1 MEKRLKYKTIDLFA
15 GIGGIRRGFEKT
27 GKYENVLSAEID
39 KYACQTYEHLYGEN
53 PYNDITSD
61 IFKEKVKS
69 IKYDILLGGFPCQA
83 FSIAGKKQGFEDET
97 RGTLFFDIAKILQ
110 ETKPKAF
117 LLENVE
123 GLLRHDK
130 GRTFEIIARTLD
142 NLGYRV
148 VGVDIEEDLFGG
160 KKYTAK
166 SENMVRT
173 PYNFGIPQKRARIFI
188 MGFRKEDL
196 PNNYHFPELPKSRE
210 LGIYKDLNDLIES
223 DVEEKFYL
231 SQTALDTLNRHRN
244 KHQSK
249 KSGFGYVV
257 VNDEE
262 NPIANTI
269 MATGGSGKERN
280 LIRQYKKEYDGIMVK
295 GKKGELNHEGI
306 RYMTP
311 NEWGKLQG
319 FVNYAFVD
327 DSGRDNFSFP
337 DNISNTQR
345 YKLFGNSVCIP
356 VIESMAEYMSSRL
369 EEIYETK

>member
-61 IFKEKVKS
+61 IFKEKVKN
-69 IKYDILLGGFPCQA
+69 INYDILLGGFPCQA

-130 GRTFEIIARTLD
+130 GRTFEVIARTLD

-148 VGVDIEEDLFGG
+148 VGIDIEEDLFGR

-210 LGIYKDLNDLIES
+210 LGIYKDLNDLIENN
-223 DVEEKFYL
+223 VEEKFYL
-231 SQTALDTLNRHRN
+231 SQPALDTLNRHRN

-257 VNDEE
+257 VNDGE
-262 NPIANTI
+262 NPVANTI

-327 DSGRDNFSFP
+327 NSGKDNFSFP